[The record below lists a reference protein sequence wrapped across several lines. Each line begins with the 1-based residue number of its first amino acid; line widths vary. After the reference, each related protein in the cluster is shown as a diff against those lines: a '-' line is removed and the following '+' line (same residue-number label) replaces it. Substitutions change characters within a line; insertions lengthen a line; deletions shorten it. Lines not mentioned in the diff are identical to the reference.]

1 MVPLATSLSAQ
12 KDGTVSPDSTMHK
25 ERTIELWGHVKNSL
39 TRVGVKDAF
48 ITLLRE
54 DSTVV
59 DTMHVFKQWNNG
71 TKDDYAYM
79 FKVPARETNYIIRAE
94 HPDYETTYVAYSL
107 RHLARNTYVDAP
119 WHYMRRRMAEEEKT
133 LNEVT
138 VRATKIRMTYRGD
151 TITFN
156 ADAFNLPEGSMLD
169 ALVRQMD
176 GVELKDDG
184 RILVQGEQVEELTL
198 NGKDFF
204 KGNNKVMLDNLPAY
218 TVKQVQTYHKTTE
231 LSEYMGTDVE
241 KKRFVMDVQLKR
253 EYNTGWLMNVEGAGG
268 WKAKSNGEA
277 RELSSDVQAPYLGRF
292 FALRYTDNSRLSVYG
307 NLNNVNETR
316 KPGGDGE
323 WSPSNIQWGVRET
336 RMGGVD
342 LLVEERDK
350 RWREHAE
357 ATVQWNNNVNDFI
370 FNSEQFHTNAPTTY
384 NRSATSQRRREIN
397 LDASNTFEWRKPV
410 WFHNGTGITYIDG
423 DSWSRSRSG
432 QFSSDPSK
440 YGTTLAI
447 LDSIFAATLST
458 GIQQQLVNNSMRNS
472 QSSNNRTD
480 IWSNNILSYKL
491 PSGDAIGMFADYR
504 HSHEHQRSES
514 QQDMRYMLTPTLNTI
529 LNRHGRTPSHS
540 NYAAFA
546 PYYRIQWRNGL
557 WLSAEYRFLY
567 DERNNTNDVFLADTL
582 DLQNTYDRNHRRLEN
597 RVALTPGFSY
607 EKDGRYARAYYQM
620 HFYNVNERLQYH
632 SAHTDTTLVQ
642 HCYTMSP
649 ELHVQYAWDS
659 WAKSFDLFYGIEF
672 QTPDLFQKVNI
683 LNDEDPL
690 IRRYGNPDLRGATNH
705 RMQFG
710 INRNWRERRISERF
724 GGGLRFFRH
733 QVSQGQTYDDVTGV
747 YTYRPVN
754 VEGNWQTYFFN
765 FYNMPLDKQ
774 RRLMMNIYTHGDYSR
789 NVSPLLTTSPSLPS
803 YAAMPSSLGSPSLP
817 SYAAMPSQPLSHVNN
832 YYLENRL
839 TFSYTI
845 KDVTL
850 GLPTYFAYRHTDNEE
865 GTIEPINAFNY
876 QYGITLNYTIKR
888 EEGRKVAKWLQ
899 GFSVATDLKMYSRRG
914 YGDTSMNTD
923 ELVWNISLSRSFLNP
938 FGKKV
943 GGTLVA
949 RLEGFDLLNQLS
961 CAQLIING
969 QGRQETIFN
978 TLPRYLMLHLT
989 YNFAQTPKKR

>member
-1 MVPLATSLSAQ
+1 MLATIAMMASLATSLSAQ
-12 KDGTVSPDSTMHK
+12 KDGTISPDSTKHK

-94 HPDYETTYVAYSL
+94 HPDYETTYVTYQL
-107 RHLARNTYVDAP
+107 RHLARNTFVDAP

-133 LNEVT
+133 LDEVT
-138 VRATKIRMTYRGD
+138 IHATKIRMTYRGD

-218 TVKQVQTYHKTTE
+218 TVKQVKTYHKTTD

-241 KKRFVMDVQLKR
+241 KKRFVMDVQLKH
-253 EYNTGWLMNVEGAGG
+253 EYNTGWVMNVEGGTAPLVSPQGG
-268 WKAKSNGEA
+268 MKGQGDNPSPSGED
-277 RELSSDVQAPYLGRF
+277 RWGLYLGRM

-323 WSPSNIQWGVRET
+323 WSPSNLQWGVRET
-336 RMGGVD
+336 RMGGAD

-350 RWREHAE
+350 RWRNHAV

-370 FNSEQFHTNAPTTY
+370 FNSEQFHTNALTTY

-397 LDASNTFEWRKPV
+397 LDARNNFELRKPF
-410 WFHNGTGITYIDG
+410 WFYNGTGITYIDG

-458 GIQQQLVNNSMRNS
+458 DIQQQLVNNSMKNS

-480 IWSNNILSYKL
+480 IWSDNGLNYKL
-491 PSGDAIGMFADYR
+491 PSGDAIGMEANYR
-504 HSHEHQRSES
+504 HSHEHQRSAS
-514 QQDMRYMLTPTLNTI
+514 QQDMRYMLTPSLNTI

-557 WLSAEYRFLY
+557 WLTAEYRFLY

-582 DLQNTYDRNHRRLEN
+582 DLQNAYDRNHRRLEN
-597 RVALTPGFSY
+597 RVALTPGYSY
-607 EKDGRYARAYYQM
+607 EKGGRYARAYYQM

-649 ELHVQYAWDS
+649 ELHVQYAWDN

-672 QTPDLFQKVNI
+672 KTPDLFQKVNI

-690 IRRYGNPDLRGATNH
+690 IRRYGNPDLRGATIH

-765 FYNMPLDKQ
+765 FYNMPLDKP

-789 NVSPLLTTSPSLPS
+789 NVDILN
-803 YAAMPSSLGSPSLP
+803 G
-817 SYAAMPSQPLSHVNN
+817 LSHVNN
-832 YYLENRL
+832 YYFENRL
-839 TFSYTI
+839 TFSYTF
-845 KDVTL
+845 KDLTL
-850 GLPTYFAYRHTDNEE
+850 GVPTYFEYRHTDNEE
-865 GTIEPINAFNY
+865 GTIDPINAFNY

-923 ELVWNISLSRSFLNP
+923 ELVWNISLSRSFPNP

-961 CAQLIING
+961 CTQLIING

-978 TLPRYLMLHLT
+978 TLPRYLMFHLI
-989 YNFAQTPKKR
+989 YNFARTPKKR